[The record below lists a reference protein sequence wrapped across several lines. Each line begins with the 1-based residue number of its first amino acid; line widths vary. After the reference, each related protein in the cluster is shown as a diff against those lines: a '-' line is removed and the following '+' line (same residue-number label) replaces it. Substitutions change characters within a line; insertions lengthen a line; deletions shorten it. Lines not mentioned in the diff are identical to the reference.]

1 MTMIGRMVTPQ
12 AANILKA
19 RARIAKLRPI
29 APAPLPEREM
39 MNREWLAGGV
49 NFLTGGETITP
60 FNAMSGKRRMD
71 GVIFKAVVDP
81 GFDGSS
87 LFVIVPRDDADIANG
102 TGGGTQQ
109 CRLDLAPRVDPH
121 QAALTG

>member
-1 MTMIGRMVTPQ
+1 MTMIGRTASAQ

-19 RARIAKLRPI
+19 CARITELRPT
-29 APAPLPEREM
+29 ASAPLPEGVM
-39 MNREWLAGGV
+39 MNGERTAGDAGLV
-49 NFLTGGETITP
+49 TERETIAP
-60 FNAMSGKRRMD
+60 FNAMTVKRRMD

-87 LFVIVPRDDADIANG
+87 LFVIVPGDDADIANG
-102 TGGGTQQ
+102 TGGGRQQ

-121 QAALTG
+121 QATLPG